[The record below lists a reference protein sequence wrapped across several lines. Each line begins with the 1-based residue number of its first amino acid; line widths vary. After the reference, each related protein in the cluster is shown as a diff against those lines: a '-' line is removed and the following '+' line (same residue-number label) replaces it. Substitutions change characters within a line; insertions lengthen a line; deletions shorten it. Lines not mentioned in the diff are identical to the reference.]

1 MYARVAVASNS
12 LDLGTLPPPV
22 ANALHNTLIEML
34 LAHGRLVFASQD
46 EALEFVRAIK
56 TTGGIPPGA
65 RTRWTAALAQL
76 KQSGR
81 VVFTNPPGPATLAN
95 VTTLNGVRTQWG
107 SQADVAVIADSACV
121 LLGVPAD
128 TGILSDPTLNPDL
141 AIPAAAPDA
150 PAVARLHLLQ
160 QHPVAAHGSTRKK
173 FWETVLQPIATDAHT
188 ATVLDGYLF
197 NQLSKICH
205 GNIAEP
211 LGGEQVVWLLSR
223 LDQVMS
229 QGATVRLIAN
239 ASRLQPGDTAEVIAQ
254 AIRDRWTPKKD
265 GRPARVEVLLR
276 TAGKGEK
283 FPHAR
288 HIRFSTGGA
297 IRIDGGFDRLSEASI
312 WDQSGMLWSY
322 DWHLAALG
330 SLRTEER
337 MAEDFRGQT
346 ASVPIIRP

>member
-22 ANALHNTLIEML
+22 ANALHSTLIEML

-56 TTGGIPPGA
+56 ASDGIPPGA

-81 VVFTNPPGPATLAN
+81 VVFTDPPGPATLAN

-107 SQADVAVIADSACV
+107 AQADVAVIADSAC
-121 LLGVPAD
+121 LSLGVPTN

-141 AIPAAAPDA
+141 AVPAAAPDA

-160 QHPVAAHGSTRKK
+160 QHPVAAQGSTRKK
-173 FWETVLQPIATDAHT
+173 FWESVLEPIATDAHT
-188 ATVLDGYLF
+188 ATLLDGYLF
-197 NQLSKICH
+197 NRLSDIHH
-205 GNIAEP
+205 GNVTEP
-211 LGGEQVVWLLSR
+211 LGGEQVIWLLSH

-254 AIRDRWTPKKD
+254 AISNRWTPKKD
-265 GRPARVEVLLR
+265 GRLANVEVLIR
-276 TAGKGEK
+276 RATKSEK
-283 FPHAR
+283 FPHDR
-288 HIRFSTGGA
+288 HLRFSTGSA
-297 IRIDGGFDRLSEASI
+297 IKIDAGFDRLREASI
-312 WDQSGMLWSY
+312 WDPSGMWWSY
-322 DWHLAALG
+322 HWQPASLG
-330 SLRTEER
+330 QLRAEER
-337 MAEDFRGQT
+337 KAEDFSGQT